1 MPAMPPVA
9 HFPPTTKPVPGRTAV
24 VLENRGGPW
33 GAVPDWLPLLLDK
46 AGSGMAVLDTA
57 FRYRV
62 ANRQWREL
70 FGLQDQEILGRSH
83 FDVFPGLG
91 PEWEETYRR
100 ALAGETVRCE
110 EDVLAVESGT
120 IAPVR
125 WEITPWRDRHG
136 VIGGLLS
143 VCEPLGQGAA
153 PGSGAAGHGAAP
165 PADDRQPA
173 PRAAG
178 EAPFRADPGLAA
190 ERDLLRTRLD
200 RLMAAL
206 AEARRLAPETIG
218 GLPDLADLF
227 PAAIFLLDPEGMV
240 VQANRQSPSV
250 AGIEAKEGM
259 DFATWLHLAA
269 GGGGDADAVVER
281 WRDSV
286 WRKQVP
292 CVLPLRASGGT
303 AKEVEFQGRLAGGGR
318 LIVFARD
325 VTDERRLLESLRASE
340 ARLRASLDST
350 GGAGPDAS
358 PPGAGAATPIVPPP
372 HG

>member
-1 MPAMPPVA
+1 MPPVA
-9 HFPPTTKPVPGRTAV
+9 HIPLTTEPVPGRTAV

-46 AGSGMAVLDTA
+46 AGTGMAVLDTA

-91 PEWEETYRR
+91 PEWGATYRR
-100 ALAGETVRCE
+100 ALAGETIRCE

-143 VCEPLGQGAA
+143 VCDPLGRGEA
-153 PGSGAAGHGAAP
+153 PGFGDAGHGVP
-165 PADDRQPA
+165 PQADDRQSA
-173 PRAAG
+173 ARAAG
-178 EAPFRADPGLAA
+178 DAPNRAGFGLAA
-190 ERDLLRTRLD
+190 ERDLLRTHLD

-240 VQANRQSPSV
+240 VQANRQCPSV
-250 AGIEAKEGM
+250 ADIEAKEGM

-269 GGGGDADAVVER
+269 GGGDADAVVER

-292 CVLPLRASGGT
+292 CVLPLRAGGGT
-303 AKEVEFQGRLAGGGR
+303 TRDVEFQGRLAGGGR

-340 ARLRASLDST
+340 ARLRASLDGT
-350 GGAGPDAS
+350 GRAEPEVS
-358 PPGAGAATPIVPPP
+358 LPGADAAIPLVPPP